1 MKSGL
6 RTTSNFRNH
15 LALVTVLSLVGVTI
29 LQAQIPGGAEIL
41 EKMTS
46 VRTVENSKSIMTQTI
61 QTSTGQHR
69 MFELESYSANEG
81 EKSMMRYLRP
91 ASIKGQAFLML
102 NNANDIWTYF
112 PRSNRVRKLA
122 SHAKKQNVQGSDF
135 TYEDMGSG
143 DEWLEKFEATNL
155 GPALHLDQRIW
166 TLQLDG
172 IPATE
177 PPYPRIVVKVRQKDY
192 YPLQVDY
199 YDDGGEILKS
209 LYLEDVQQIEGVPTA
224 MIMTMRN
231 HQDRTETMMEM
242 ISVSYKWEPPAGFF
256 SERNLKQ

>member
-1 MKSGL
+1 M
-6 RTTSNFRNH
+6 RTNSNIRIQ
-15 LALVTVLSLVGVTI
+15 LALIPFLSVFGYPI
-29 LQAQIPGGAEIL
+29 LKAQTPSGAEIL
-41 EKMTS
+41 ENMTS
-46 VRTVENSKSIMTQTI
+46 VRTVENSKGVMTQTI

-81 EKSMMRYLRP
+81 EKTLMRYIRP

-143 DEWLEKFEATNL
+143 DEWREKFVATNL
-155 GPALHLDQRIW
+155 GSANHLDQRVW
-166 TLQLDG
+166 ELQLDG
-172 IPATE
+172 IPDKE
-177 PPYPRIVVKVRQKDY
+177 PPYPKIRVLVRQKDY
-192 YPLQVDY
+192 YPLQLDY
-199 YDDGGEILKS
+199 YDDDGEVLKS
-209 LYLEDVQQIEGVPTA
+209 LYLEDIREIEGIPTA

-242 ISVSYKWEPPAGFF
+242 QSVTYQWEPPAGFF